1 MKQLSK
7 IFIIFG
13 FITFLSAGCTKDF
26 DKANISPNN
35 PKDVTSYTLL
45 TNAEK
50 QIMDNM
56 RNEWWGG
63 RFGWL
68 LDQHLTQNNYTS
80 EDRYAFRENV
90 NDSYWANIYAISSDM
105 AEIIRMNTDPL
116 LKANTAVFGENA
128 SQIAVAKVLRA
139 WVISNL
145 TDIYGDVPFNK
156 AWQALT
162 NPSPA
167 YDKQQDIYAALLTD
181 LTDAATALAAN
192 ESGVAFT
199 SGDMIYGGD
208 ATKWKKFANSLKCR
222 IALRM
227 IPNRSTVTIA
237 GKTPLAH
244 IQDAIA
250 SGVFTSNSDN
260 ARFTYVSVDPNQ
272 APFYRDQY
280 VNNRRDFS
288 VSKQFM
294 DLLKGVN
301 PDALG
306 ANGRDNTN
314 PFFGLTDPRLPVFAK
329 KSGGKFTGMPYGAT
343 DAQVKLFGRFVASEP
358 SLTMRAA
365 DFSCIFMDYAEVCFI
380 QSEVNGFDQTWYKT
394 GVQAS
399 LDYWAGEYTKTIGDP
414 LNAAVVAYKDAVTA
428 YVAALPAANAENV
441 ATQKYIALFMQA
453 HQGWCEYRRT
463 HFPKTIV
470 RPNEI
475 TYTYYPKP
483 GDPLVSVV
491 FVPLTEPTATDL
503 PRRMTYP
510 QQEQTLNKA
519 NYTAAAARIGGDKLS
534 TKVWWEGGN

>member
-26 DKANISPNN
+26 DKTNISPNS
-35 PKDVTSYTLL
+35 PLTAPSYTLM
-45 TNAEK
+45 TNVEK

-68 LDQHLTQNNYTS
+68 LDQNLTQNNYTS

-90 NDSYWANIYAISSDM
+90 NDSYWANIYAISSDLT
-105 AEIIRMNTDPL
+105 EIIRLNTDPL
-116 LKANTAVFGENA
+116 TKVNTSAYGANAN
-128 SQIAVAKVLRA
+128 QIAAAKVLRA

-145 TDIYGDVPFNK
+145 TDIYGDVPFSK

-162 NPSPA
+162 VPSPA

-181 LTDAATALAAN
+181 LTDAATALTAN
-192 ESGVAFT
+192 SGDPVFT
-199 SGDMIYGGD
+199 QGDMIYGGD
-208 ATKWKKFANSLKCR
+208 AVKWKKFANSLKCR

-227 IPNRSTVTIA
+227 IPNRATVTIA

-250 SGVFTSNSDN
+250 SGVFTSNDDV
-260 ARFTYVSVDPNQ
+260 ARFTYVVADPNQ

-280 VNNRRDFS
+280 VNGRRDFS

-329 KSGGKFTGMPYGAT
+329 KSGGKYTGMPYGAS

-358 SLTMRAA
+358 SLVMRAV
-365 DFSCIFMDYAEVCFI
+365 DFSCIYMDYAEVCFI
-380 QSEVNGFDQTWYKT
+380 QSEINGFDQTWYLK

-399 LDYWAGEYTKTIGDP
+399 LDYWDGEYTKTFGTSLDP
-414 LNAAVVAYKDAVTA
+414 AAISD
-428 YVAALPAANAENV
+428 YVAAIPAANAENV
-441 ATQKYIALFMQA
+441 ATQKYIDLFMQA

-491 FVPLTEPTATDL
+491 FVPLTEPAATDL